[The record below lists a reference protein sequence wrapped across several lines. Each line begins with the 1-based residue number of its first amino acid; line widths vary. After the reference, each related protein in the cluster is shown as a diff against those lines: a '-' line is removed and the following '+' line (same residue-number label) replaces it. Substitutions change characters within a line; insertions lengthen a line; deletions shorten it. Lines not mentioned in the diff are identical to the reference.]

1 MGRRR
6 LFARPLSSLS
16 SLSSVSSV
24 SSDNS
29 LSSDEIVPYDGR
41 ATNMRPARPDGHPHG
56 PRPRAAGATG
66 AHDGAMPPSP
76 ASASASFVPPASP
89 ASSGLLV
96 SSAFSGR
103 RAPALAAVT
112 TAALLAATGCSSSE
126 TSGPGSSNG
135 GNSRSTDKLT
145 GLASQRLDWKACT
158 APSVAEGGGR
168 APSPLPGGT
177 RWECSFMKAPLD
189 YAKPD
194 GDTIDLAL
202 IRAKTRDKKGR
213 IGSLIFNFGGPGG
226 SGITGLP
233 SFAKD
238 YEKLRARYDLVSFDP
253 RGVGNSDG
261 VKCENDRRL
270 DVYYAEDSTP
280 DTPAEVKT
288 FTKGL
293 ATYAAACEKNSGSV
307 LPHVGTTNAARD
319 MELMRKVLGDS
330 KLHYFG
336 ISYGTELGGVYAH
349 LYPKSVGRA
358 VFDAVV
364 DPTQNSE
371 QGSLGQAKG
380 FQLALNNFEKDCIA
394 RGDACTLPGST
405 PKEIQGF
412 ITRLLARLDKRP
424 IAGIGTRKLTQTQA
438 TNGIAQALYSKEF
451 WPYLEQG
458 LDEAD
463 GGSGALLLALSDSM
477 NGRDQYGQYSN
488 LQAANVAINC
498 ADSKERY
505 TLAQTRAKLPEFR
518 KASPVF
524 GTFLGW
530 GMMSCSTWPVSG
542 QWSTP
547 DVSAKGA
554 APILI
559 VGNTGDPATPYAGA
573 KAMANA
579 LGKGVGAEITY
590 HGQGHGSYDSGN
602 PCVQGAVNG
611 YLLNG
616 KVPPAGTVCR

>member
-1 MGRRR
+1 M
-6 LFARPLSSLS
+6 S
-16 SLSSVSSV
+16 
-24 SSDNS
+24 
-29 LSSDEIVPYDGR
+29 
-41 ATNMRPARPDGHPHG
+41 H
-56 PRPRAAGATG
+56 
-66 AHDGAMPPSP
+66 SP
-76 ASASASFVPPASP
+76 
-89 ASSGLLV
+89 
-96 SSAFSGR
+96 SSALSVR

-112 TAALLAATGCSSSE
+112 AVALLAATGCSGDSGASS
-126 TSGPGSSNG
+126 PGSSHG
-135 GNSRSTDKLT
+135 GNTRSTDRPKD
-145 GLASQRLDWKACT
+145 LATQRLQWKACK
-158 APSVAEGGGR
+158 APSVAEGGGT
-168 APSPLPGGT
+168 APSPLPGGA

-202 IRAKTRDKKGR
+202 IRAKARDTKQR

-233 SFAKD
+233 SFAQD

-253 RGVGNSDG
+253 RGVGDSDG
-261 VKCENDRRL
+261 VKCESDRQL
-270 DVYYAEDSTP
+270 DAYFAKDSTP
-280 DTPAEVKT
+280 DTPAEVQT
-288 FTKGL
+288 FTNGL
-293 ATYAAACEKNSGSV
+293 AGFAAACEKNSGSS
-307 LPHVGTTNAARD
+307 LPYVGTTNAARD

-330 KLHYFG
+330 KLYYFG

-380 FQLALNNFEKDCIA
+380 FQLALDNFEKDCIA
-394 RGDACTLPGST
+394 RGDACALPGTT
-405 PKEIQGF
+405 PKEIEGF
-412 ITRLLARLDKRP
+412 ITKLLARLDKRP
-424 IAGIGTRKLTQTQA
+424 IAGIGDRKLTQTQA
-438 TNGIAQALYSKEF
+438 TNGIAQALYSKDF

-463 GGSGALLLALSDSM
+463 GGNGALLLALSDSM
-477 NGRDQYGQYSN
+477 NGRDQYGRYSN

-498 ADSKERY
+498 VDSKERY
-505 TLAQTRAKLPEFR
+505 TVAQTEAKLPEFR

-524 GTFLGW
+524 GEFLGW
-530 GMMSCSTWPVSG
+530 GLMSCTKWPVPG
-542 QWSTP
+542 KWSTP
-547 DVSAKGA
+547 DVSATGS

-573 KAMANA
+573 RAMADA
-579 LGKGVGAEITY
+579 LGKGVGTEITY